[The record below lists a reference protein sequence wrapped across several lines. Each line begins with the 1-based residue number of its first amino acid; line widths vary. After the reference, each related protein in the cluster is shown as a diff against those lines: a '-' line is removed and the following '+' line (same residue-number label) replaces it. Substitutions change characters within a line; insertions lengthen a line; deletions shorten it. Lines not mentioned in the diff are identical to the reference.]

1 MLVLPNYIYQDFP
14 VTVISTGA
22 YIVSYQCVPIYHWS
36 HVQGTFYQYSAESD
50 YNGAYTSGMD
60 LAHFRILDIELLSKN
75 LDVVPEQTYLVI
87 LYIKSTVCM
96 DKISKDAN
104 HTIHISRIMHFLNF
118 TRENK
123 NLWLR

>member
-60 LAHFRILDIELLSKN
+60 LAHFRILNNELFNKYPYA
-75 LDVVPEQTYLVI
+75 VP
-87 LYIKSTVCM
+87 
-96 DKISKDAN
+96 
-104 HTIHISRIMHFLNF
+104 
-118 TRENK
+118 
-123 NLWLR
+123 